1 MYIVQILTGWKLEW
15 FNHDIILSEVQ
26 SKFEV
31 FVYIHVLCKIVQV
44 FIRYRHNFSVLNCWM
59 LHIYNVKSFCFLC
72 AVFKRIFGFYLHCYR
87 NLHIYLSVCLLCQSD
102 MWLHKLMRC
111 IKWWGL
117 HRGSSLISCWA
128 VCPAGCKEWIWK
140 KTGPLQLD
148 QCLLATMTTESSC
161 SLDSLSLQSHKLDF
175 FPPMYKPL
183 TLRYQFQAGVGTS
196 QVWKVQLKLSGL
208 LVSH

>member
-1 MYIVQILTGWKLEW
+1 MCTYMFCVKLYKCL
-15 FNHDIILSEVQ
+15 FDIDIIFLYWI
-26 SKFEV
+26 FECFTFTV
-31 FVYIHVLCKIVQV
+31 
-44 FIRYRHNFSVLNCWM
+44 
-59 LHIYNVKSFCFLC
+59 SFCFLC

-87 NLHIYLSVCLLCQSD
+87 NLHIYLSVCFLCKSD
-102 MWLHKLMRC
+102 TWLHKLMRC

-128 VCPAGCKEWIWK
+128 ACPAGFKEWMWK

-175 FPPMYKPL
+175 FPL
-183 TLRYQFQAGVGTS
+183 
-196 QVWKVQLKLSGL
+196 VQTARTPCDVYNISFKCGRCSWSYLAY
-208 LVSH
+208 